1 MALVIFR
8 DSRWQDGRSIIATM
22 EVDLTKG
29 SQLIYVIPDIMM
41 TMGDFFWNIQL
52 SILSKGYESWR
63 NWEANLL
70 ITRGMIGRLS
80 NTPNVAFAYE
90 VSGVVDYLT
99 SHSVNALPRRRY
111 STSQL
116 QGMNWIIRP
125 TQINF
130 PMQPAE
136 VSSRNLID
144 DRRSISFQNYVTAPS
159 ANQDEAVSS
168 NEEEIWNYILAI
180 LIKQYIQ
187 IQVKK
192 LTPTA
197 IIPRRYSDEV
207 VGYDLSSDETVTIE
221 PRGRSLIST
230 EVAIMIPKGFYDQ
243 IATRSNITS
252 RLGVHVRVGV
262 IDSDYQ
268 VMEFTTTTIR
278 ADKGFGSTNYP
289 LTEELTQQ
297 LLPHSITQPEI
308 SLPYE
313 GLAYCQ
319 TSRDTHAGATSPR
332 ATILR
337 SMDYHLNQDNTS
349 ANLTDYIRDYCVVE
363 DDGDWDDEF
372 FVSITDTTLEEE
384 EKPWDM
390 EYLQLD

>member
-1 MALVIFR
+1 MA
-8 DSRWQDGRSIIATM
+8 RWSIHYCNN
-22 EVDLTKG
+22 G

-41 TMGDFFWNIQL
+41 TMGDFFRNIQL

-63 NWEANLL
+63 NWEVNLL
-70 ITRGMIGRLS
+70 ITRGMISRLS

-99 SHSVNALPRRRY
+99 RHSVNALPRRRY

-116 QGMNWIIRP
+116 QGMNWIIRL

-130 PMQPAE
+130 PTQPAA

-168 NEEEIWNYILAI
+168 SEEEIWNYILAV
-180 LIKQYIQ
+180 LIKQDIQ

-207 VGYDLSSDETVTIE
+207 AGYDLSSDETVTIE

-230 EVAIMIPKGFYDQ
+230 EIAIMIPKGFYDQ

-268 VMEFTTTTIR
+268 
-278 ADKGFGSTNYP
+278 
-289 LTEELTQQ
+289 
-297 LLPHSITQPEI
+297 
-308 SLPYE
+308 
-313 GLAYCQ
+313 
-319 TSRDTHAGATSPR
+319 GATSPG
-332 ATILR
+332 ATIIR
-337 SMDYHLNQDNTS
+337 SMDYQLNQDNTS
-349 ANLTDYIRDYCVVE
+349 ANLTDYIRDYCAVE

-372 FVSITDTTLEEE
+372 FVAIADATLEEE

-390 EYLQLD
+390 EYL